1 MLSPHRV
8 FALLLACVLAVL
20 WLAVFW
26 GNRKAEQDA
35 HAQMRQQT
43 AALAMAFAEHTDST
57 LRGADH
63 VMLELR
69 EAWLENPKTFASA
82 IARQQTLLGDTA
94 LQIAV
99 IAADGYLAY
108 SNLAPVSAR
117 VDLGDREH
125 FKVHRDGGQ
134 ADQLF
139 ISRPIKGRVSGK
151 WSIQLTRPIFNAGRF
166 AGVVVL
172 SLDPGYFVRYYQRFD
187 LGAQGIIS
195 IVRDTGE
202 VMARSVGQEQHVG
215 KVINTAP
222 VTDAGATPQGSY
234 FRSASQTD
242 GIERLFSY
250 ARLPERGLSVRIGVS
265 VNDYLAPVREGQRN
279 SWLIAGA
286 VTAVLILLSWLL
298 LRGVTR
304 LETAENVLDKD
315 RQRLADI
322 IVGTH
327 VGTWE
332 WNVQSGEAVFN
343 ERWAEIIGYTLH
355 ELAPVSIDTWM
366 KFAHPDDLKLSGELL
381 EKHFAGELD
390 YYECESRMRHK
401 DGHWAWVLDRGRVA
415 SWTADGKPL
424 LMSGTHQDITERKD
438 AETHLLEAE
447 LLLRSAVETI
457 GEAFVVYDA
466 EDRLAF
472 CNEKYRELYHLSA
485 PVIEPG
491 RSFEEIIR
499 YGVERGQY
507 KGAIGREEAWV
518 AERLA
523 AHREGNQELIQQ
535 LDDGRWL
542 KITERHTPS
551 GHTVGFRIDITEL
564 YRAKQAAEA
573 ANNAKSR
580 FLATMSH
587 EIRTPMNGILGMAQM
602 LLMPNI
608 KDDERQDYARTIL
621 TSGQTLLALLNDILD
636 LSKVEAGKFELESVA
651 LDPAQV
657 LHEIRTLFAESATH
671 KGLRIESDWAGSTE
685 QAALRYLGDPHR
697 LRQML
702 SNLVG
707 NALKF
712 TEKGHIRIEAREVE
726 RDGPHALLEFAV
738 SDTGI
743 GIPPDKQVLLFKPFS
758 QADSSTTRQ
767 YGGSGLGLS
776 LVRSMAQL
784 MGGEVGIESEVGQG
798 SRFWFRIRVDLL
810 APGVDSRNEVRQA
823 IVGVSEE
830 NPSETGGAP
839 TGVYAGTF
847 TGHILAVDD
856 NPTNRLVLKAMLK
869 KSGVRCDFVEDGQ
882 QAVDAITGGMNPD
895 LVLMDCQMPV
905 MDGFE
910 ATLQIRRWEIEQAE
924 HAENARPRLTIVALT
939 AGAFEEDRQRC
950 FKVGMD
956 DFMAKPVTMERLTAT
971 LVRWLGVVAEV
982 VAEAEAVAEAGAVAG
997 VVAEAAVVS
1006 KTAEAASTPQED
1018 GPPVFDE
1025 NTLLSQLGG
1034 DRELA
1039 RIVIGSATEDIP
1051 NYFAQLEQ
1059 AIAAGNWQAA
1069 ERQTHTMKGLTA
1081 QVGGMKLSAHMKAL
1095 DDHLKAGGGTDS
1107 ATLIDLHREYQLLSD
1122 TLLRWTTSL
1131 ATTTPA
1137 PAEKPF
1143 TPDQIIALY
1152 LELDALLSQKQFD
1165 AVGRFKALQEL
1176 VAGTEVPAEVVTKLA
1191 ETGKLIAEFSFD
1203 LAREHLHQIAV
1214 QQGWDRK
1221 KS

>member
-1 MLSPHRV
+1 MLSPQRI

-20 WLAVFW
+20 WLTVFW

-108 SNLAPVSAR
+108 SNLAPISAR

-151 WSIQLTRPIFNAGRF
+151 WSIQLTRPVFNGGRF

-202 VMARSVGQEQHVG
+202 VMARSVEQEQHVG

-304 LETAENVLDKD
+304 LETAENVLAKD

-327 VGTWE
+327 VGAWE

-401 DGHWAWVLDRGRVA
+401 DGHWVWVLDRGRVA

-424 LMSGTHQDITERKD
+424 LMSGTHQDITARKD

-472 CNEKYRELYHLSA
+472 CNEEYRELYHLSA

-573 ANNAKSR
+573 ANSAKSR
-580 FLATMSH
+580 FLASMSH
-587 EIRTPMNGILGMAQM
+587 EIRTPMNGVIGMAQM
-602 LLMPNI
+602 LLMPTL
-608 KDDERQDYARTIL
+608 KDDERQDYARIIL
-621 TSGQTLLALLNDILD
+621 TSGQALLALLNDILD
-636 LSKVEAGKFELESVA
+636 ISKVEAGKVELESAVF
-651 LDPAQV
+651 DPAQII
-657 LHEIRTLFAESATH
+657 HEIQTLFAETASQ
-671 KGLRIESDWAGSTE
+671 KGLRIESGWAELIDQPG
-685 QAALRYLGDPHR
+685 QRYLGDPYR

-712 TEKGHIRIEAREVE
+712 TEKGRIRIEAREVE
-726 RDGPHALLEFAV
+726 RDGVHALLEFSV
-738 SDTGI
+738 TDTGV
-743 GIPPDKQVLLFKPFS
+743 GIPADKQALLFKAFS

-767 YGGSGLGLS
+767 YGGSGLGLF

-784 MGGEVGIESEVGQG
+784 MGGDVGVDSTPGTG
-798 SRFWFRIRVDLL
+798 SRFWFRIRADLL
-810 APGVDSRNEVRQA
+810 APGVDSRDEARQA
-823 IVGVSEE
+823 LVGVSEA
-830 NPSETGGAP
+830 PSGDTATGGRP
-839 TGVYAGTF
+839 GTF
-847 TGHILAVDD
+847 SGHILVVDD
-856 NPTNRLVLKAMLK
+856 NPTNRLVLKAMLNK
-869 KSGVRCDFVEDGQ
+869 PGVRCDFAEDGQ
-882 QAVDAITGGMNPD
+882 QAVAAITGGMNPD

-910 ATLQIRRWEIEQAE
+910 ATLQIRRWEAAQEECAE
-924 HAENARPRLTIVALT
+924 HARPRLPIVALT
-939 AGAFEEDRQRC
+939 ASAFEEDRQHC
-950 FKVGMD
+950 LEVGMD
-956 DFMAKPVTMERLTAT
+956 DFLAKPIAIEKLTAT
-971 LVRWLGVVAEV
+971 LVRWLGAV
-982 VAEAEAVAEAGAVAG
+982 EAAGAVAEA
-997 VVAEAAVVS
+997 AEAA
-1006 KTAEAASTPQED
+1006 ATPPED

-1034 DRELA
+1034 DRDLA
-1039 RIVIGSATEDIP
+1039 RIIIGSATEDIP

-1059 AIAAGNWQAA
+1059 AVAAGNWKSA
-1069 ERQTHTMKGLTA
+1069 ERQTHTLKGLTA
-1081 QVGGMKLSAHMKAL
+1081 QIGGIRLSARMKAL
-1095 DDHLKAGGGTDS
+1095 DEHLKGDVAIDS
-1107 ATLIDLHREYQLLSD
+1107 ATVIDLRREYRLLSD
-1122 TLLRWTTSL
+1122 ALARWVASHG
-1131 ATTTPA
+1131 TTTPL
-1137 PAEKPF
+1137 PAGNRIAI
-1143 TPDQIIALY
+1143 DQIVALFR
-1152 LELDALLSQKQFD
+1152 ELDALLSQNQFD

-1176 VAGTEVPAEVVTKLA
+1176 VAGTEMPAEVVAKIA
-1191 ETGKLIAEFSFD
+1191 ETGKLTAEFRFD

-1214 QQGWDRK
+1214 QQGWESK
-1221 KS
+1221 TS